1 MANDIDEIKLINSQ
15 KIVEKFRDYVVS
27 QSRANLSKGGKN
39 VTNGLYNVIQG
50 EVINDNGFFVVGF
63 DLGPYGSFQD
73 QGVRGKSSSAKAPN
87 SPFRFGSGTGP
98 KGGLTAGIQKWVKA
112 KGFLFRDK
120 KTGQMLSRETT
131 AYLITRSIYHKGI
144 KPSLFFTKPFEAGFK
159 KYIDVSLL
167 LEFGKDV
174 ETIVDYG
181 METILPDNIGP
192 RKK

>member
-1 MANDIDEIKLINSQ
+1 MASIDDIKLVNSQ

-27 QSRANLSKGGKN
+27 QSRANLSKQGKN
-39 VTNGLYNVIQG
+39 VTNGLYNVIKG
-50 EVINDNGFFVVGF
+50 EVVNDNGFFVVGF
-63 DLGPYGSFQD
+63 NLGPYGSFQD
-73 QGVRGKSSSAKAPN
+73 QGVKGKSSSLRAPN
-87 SPFRFGSGTGP
+87 SPFHFGTGSGP
-98 KGGLTAGIQKWVKA
+98 KGGLTNGIQKWVKA
-112 KGFLFRDK
+112 RRIQFRDT
-120 KTGQMLSRETT
+120 KTGKFLSYEST
-131 AYLITRSIYHKGI
+131 AFLITRSIYHKGI

-159 KYIDVSLL
+159 KYINVSLL